1 MVHLLSKILIAVFL
15 VSGVLLAKEIYA
27 WPSGDIQALTANI
40 YYEAR
45 GESALGQL
53 LVAQVTINRTKQE
66 KWPSTIEEVV
76 KQRKQFSWFDNLKRY
91 SPKDKDA
98 WKQAELIAR
107 IALEN
112 DIDFSDGAVYYHA
125 TYVKPKWAKKLTH
138 IMTVG
143 NHKFYR

>member
-1 MVHLLSKILIAVFL
+1 MVRLLSKILIAVFL

-27 WPSGDIQALTANI
+27 WPRGDIQALTANI
-40 YYEAR
+40 YDEAR

-125 TYVKPKWAKKLTH
+125 TYVKPKWTKKLTH

>member
-1 MVHLLSKILIAVFL
+1 MYLLSRSLIAVL
-15 VSGVLLAKEIYA
+15 LISGVLLAKEIYA

-45 GESALGQL
+45 GEPILGQL
-53 LVAQVTINRTKQE
+53 LVAQVTINRAKRE
-66 KWPSTIEEVV
+66 EWPNTIEKVV
-76 KQRKQFSWFDNLKRY
+76 KQRKQFSWFSHYKNY
-91 SPKDKDA
+91 SPKDREA
-98 WKQAELIAR
+98 WKQAER
-107 IALEN
+107 IAKFAIEN

-125 TYVKPKWAKKLTH
+125 TYVNPKWTKKLIH

>member
-1 MVHLLSKILIAVFL
+1 MHLLSKILIAVFL

-125 TYVKPKWAKKLTH
+125 TYVKPKWTKKLTH

>member
-1 MVHLLSKILIAVFL
+1 MRLFSKVLIVLFLIGGVF
-15 VSGVLLAKEIYA
+15 LAKEIYA
-27 WPSGDIQALTANI
+27 WPRGDIQALTANI

>member
-1 MVHLLSKILIAVFL
+1 MVRLLSKILIAVFL

-27 WPSGDIQALTANI
+27 WPSRDIQALTANI

-45 GESALGQL
+45 GEAALGQL

-125 TYVKPKWAKKLTH
+125 TYVKPKWTKKLTH

>member
-1 MVHLLSKILIAVFL
+1 MRLFSKILIVIVLIA
-15 VSGVLLAKEIYA
+15 GVLLAKEIYA

-45 GESALGQL
+45 GEPAIGQL
-53 LVAQVTINRTKQE
+53 LVAQVTINRAKQE
-66 KWPSTIEEVV
+66 GWPPTIEGVV

-91 SPKDKDA
+91 SPKDKEA
-98 WKQAELIAR
+98 WDRAEMIAR
-107 IALEN
+107 LALEN

-125 TYVKPKWAKKLTH
+125 TYVKPKWTKKLTH

-143 NHKFYR
+143 NHKFYK